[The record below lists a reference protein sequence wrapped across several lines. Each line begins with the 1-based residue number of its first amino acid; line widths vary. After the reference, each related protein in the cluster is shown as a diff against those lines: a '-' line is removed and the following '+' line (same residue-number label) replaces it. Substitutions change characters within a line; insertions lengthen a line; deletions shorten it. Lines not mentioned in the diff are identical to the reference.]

1 MVCNIGME
9 LCRGF
14 QHYSSILMSLGS
26 LSRFFCNTIS
36 KQGYFI
42 FLKAATFKIG
52 CKQISKYNAF
62 QHSISCKIFNK
73 HPIYL
78 HRIPCNQT
86 RLERGRDNRRAT
98 PTGRLSY
105 QELCDGTG
113 GSLCPPCCT
122 VSVHSILPL
131 YPTPGVNGGR
141 QNLRPTPR
149 THTRKKQQQ
158 RCNNCHFVTS
168 IFTIKFP
175 SHMR

>member
-1 MVCNIGME
+1 
-9 LCRGF
+9 
-14 QHYSSILMSLGS
+14 MSRVPTL
-26 LSRFFCNTIS
+26 FFHPNVLRKS
-36 KQGYFI
+36 FAFFFANYFKARYFI
-42 FLKAATFKIG
+42 FLKAATLKIG

-62 QHSISCKIFNK
+62 QHSISACKILNN
-73 HPIYL
+73 HPIYF

-98 PTGRLSY
+98 LTGRLSY

-149 THTRKKQQQ
+149 THTRKKQQ
-158 RCNNCHFVTS
+158 
-168 IFTIKFP
+168 
-175 SHMR
+175 